1 MTPPPAVMASMIRA
15 PHSSGPCSRMTRSI
29 SLAALTPYSTPETPG
44 HCPRYSQQCGT
55 ATKPGVNGPYLVC
68 ARQSA
73 CRCVRARARMRVL
86 VRVRIHVRLD
96 SLSFSVSV
104 ACVSL
109 CIIAAKPTANVSREC
124 MNSCMFF
131 GFVHM
136 HACIRICIIDS
147 THV

>member
-1 MTPPPAVMASMIRA
+1 MTPPPAVMASMTRA

-86 VRVRIHVRLD
+86 VRVRMHVRLD
-96 SLSFSVSV
+96 SLSL
-104 ACVSL
+104 SL
-109 CIIAAKPTANVSREC
+109 CLLRVYVFVYNSRNAHGQRVSRMYELMHVFLFCTCVC
-124 MNSCMFF
+124 M
-131 GFVHM
+131 H
-136 HACIRICIIDS
+136 
-147 THV
+147 T